1 MKSLTI
7 LSIITLLSLNLN
19 AQTILSAD
27 GPGNTYELIE
37 NVLAPGYNP
46 LETPDCSHPDFG
58 RHIDEVWDST
68 LNEYVFRFFIHVVPD
83 DDRCINQDR
92 QRNEIKTYNESPD
105 SLKGFESDTVVY
117 QWKFKLDSLF
127 QPSTSFTH
135 IHQLKAV
142 GGSESSMPVITL
154 TPRKATPE
162 RLELKYAESTSQE
175 TLKTA
180 DLSLFKG
187 NWVSVLEKVRYGE
200 EGSYEITINRI
211 ADGQELFHFK
221 NSNIRM
227 WRTGANFIRPKWG
240 IYRSLNHPEHLRD
253 EQVLFNKFVINKVS
267 SLSVGEHNVKPGNL
281 FYPNPAKDV
290 IYFHLSN
297 NDYRFSKLM
306 DCKGKVILQNKDY
319 SIPQL
324 NISGLPK
331 GMFFLEFV
339 REGDY
344 YYQKL
349 IKL

>member
-1 MKSLTI
+1 MKTLII
-7 LSIITLLSLNLN
+7 LSIIALFSLKLN
-19 AQTILSAD
+19 AQTILKAD
-27 GPGNTYELIE
+27 GPGDTYELITS
-37 NVLAPGYNP
+37 VLAPGNNP
-46 LETPDCSHPDFG
+46 LEVPDCSHLDFG

-105 SLKGFESDTVVY
+105 SLKGFENDTVEY
-117 QWKFKLDSLF
+117 HWKFKLDSLF

-142 GGSESSMPVITL
+142 GGSESGMPVMTL
-154 TPRKATPE
+154 TPRKASPG

-187 NWVSVLEKVRYGE
+187 SWVTVLEKVRYGE

-211 ADGQELFHFK
+211 SDGQELFHYK

-227 WRTGANFIRPKWG
+227 WRTGADFIRPKWG

-253 EQVLFNKFVINKVS
+253 EQVLFNEFEIKKIS
-267 SLSVGEHNVKPGNL
+267 SLSVDEHNLKPGNL
-281 FYPNPAKDV
+281 FYPNPAKEV
-290 IYFHLSN
+290 IFFHLRN
-297 NDYRFSKLM
+297 NDYHFSKLM
-306 DCKGKVILQNKDY
+306 DSKGKVILQNKDY
-319 SIPQL
+319 SIRKL

-331 GMFFLEFV
+331 GLYFLEFV
-339 REGDY
+339 KGDDY